1 MGDDSREDQLTCG
14 KEKLVRVLFFQ
25 NFYKQRLSVQLFLI
39 CPVAS
44 KSQKML
50 FYCKI
55 TESDGI
61 DNSEGTD
68 VVRNSGVFSSKQCE
82 ICHFYVFKSRNFN

>member
-1 MGDDSREDQLTCG
+1 MWKRKTGEES
-14 KEKLVRVLFFQ
+14 F
-25 NFYKQRLSVQLFLI
+25 FYKQRLSVQLFLI

-44 KSQKML
+44 NSQRML

-68 VVRNSGVFSSKQCE
+68 VFRNSSVFSSKLYE
-82 ICHFYVFKSRNFN
+82 ICHFYVFKNRNFN